1 MKLGEKIKL
10 LRTEKNLTQP
20 ELAQK
25 AGIEQSYLSK
35 LENDKAVPSFDIINR
50 ISMALEITGM
60 ELIDM
65 LSQSYVEKELS
76 HIPEIAAEYATL
88 RYKQEKKLKS
98 RFVFAALLVVVGI
111 GVVLIGY
118 NNLVFSESAYYYQ
131 SDGIIKSG
139 ENILQYDT
147 NPIDEINETINEK
160 NERLKQNRDRFDRIF
175 LKTRENHGL
184 SFIQKLDNNTKR
196 YYYRH
201 YYIKKR
207 FGDDPNIGN
216 DLISIF
222 GTMLIATGLFFFL
235 FNIRFKP

>member
-10 LRTEKNLTQP
+10 LRTEKELTQP

-76 HIPEIAAEYATL
+76 HIPEIAAEYAAI
-88 RYKQEKKLKS
+88 RYKQERKMKS
-98 RFVFAALLVVVGI
+98 RFIFAALLVVIGI
-111 GVVLIGY
+111 GIVLIGY

-131 SDGIIKSG
+131 SDGIIKAD
-139 ENILQYDT
+139 ENILQFDT
-147 NPIDEINETINEK
+147 APIIEINETSEEK
-160 NERLKQNRDRFDRIF
+160 NERLKKNRGRFDRVF
-175 LKTRENHGL
+175 LKTRENKGL
-184 SFIQKLDNNTKR
+184 SFVKNIGNGTKR
-196 YYYRH
+196 YYYRD

-207 FGDDPNIGN
+207 TGDENNIGN

-222 GTMLIATGLFFFL
+222 GIMLITTGLFFFL
-235 FNIRFKP
+235 FNIRFKS